1 MRVASRAVARIYV
14 KCHSL
19 CSPVRLGR
27 ERVGEK
33 PSRARKLVG
42 GGRKPSPLWPRK
54 ATNKAGGNAM
64 KPLSPSD
71 VLLLA
76 EQGVLPSPIVLSWEA
91 QFRSPTEDAEYA
103 ARMEEKGC
111 LFLRVTVAV
120 SVAMLLIATLIQAFT
135 SGSTLLVAQVVAIVL
150 VSVACFVALVGVI
163 DYYAKRLYA
172 RYFQMVGGFGYELPA
187 LMEALGMK
195 LAQAVGY
202 EQKDFETAATIAL
215 NSKADELEAAEAA
228 QRRDPT
234 DPNNNEKVEALRK
247 EFRKMFRLMGVFT
260 FVDTELGWEPF
271 FRRGAASKAA

>member
-33 PSRARKLVG
+33 PSRARK
-42 GGRKPSPLWPRK
+42 PSPLWPRK
-54 ATNKAGGNAM
+54 ATNKAGVNAM

-150 VSVACFVALVGVI
+150 VSVAFFVALVGVI
-163 DYYAKRLYA
+163 DYYAKRLY
-172 RYFQMVGGFGYELPA
+172 
-187 LMEALGMK
+187 
-195 LAQAVGY
+195 
-202 EQKDFETAATIAL
+202 
-215 NSKADELEAAEAA
+215 
-228 QRRDPT
+228 
-234 DPNNNEKVEALRK
+234 
-247 EFRKMFRLMGVFT
+247 
-260 FVDTELGWEPF
+260 
-271 FRRGAASKAA
+271 